1 MMPKFLITPMNVDDL
16 GRMMILKIVI
26 YSQNGDSKCGH
37 MSYTARYFMKYMLFI
52 GVQEKEVLAVNEIH
66 KF

>member
-26 YSQNGDSKCGH
+26 YSQNRDSKCVH
-37 MSYTARYFMKYMLFI
+37 MSYTARYFMKYMLFN
-52 GVQEKEVLAVNEIH
+52 GV
-66 KF
+66 